1 MENPYYKK
9 MIYACA
15 NNGAEGEANTCEF
28 VRSPLTKCEGSSMF
42 DFEGM
47 YHCTFKTTFGD
58 TGGLITFLLFAV
70 SIDYID
76 SFKFFAFGIAIY
88 LLASTADEYLA
99 PALEAISNKLECS
112 QSLAGVTLLA
122 LGNGAPDV
130 FAALSAGGYQE
141 EQVNLQIAS
150 LYGSVFYIAALVMW
164 LTLKAS
170 ANGDTI
176 HVTRNF
182 FIRDT
187 VFIMLTSVYT
197 LVIMLVFEGFT
208 LMNSAGFLVI
218 YVLFVIVVI
227 IQARMNQMDIKEAE
241 EG

>member
-1 MENPYYKK
+1 
-9 MIYACA
+9 
-15 NNGAEGEANTCEF
+15 
-28 VRSPLTKCEGSSMF
+28 
-42 DFEGM
+42 
-47 YHCTFKTTFGD
+47 
-58 TGGLITFLLFAV
+58 
-70 SIDYID
+70 
-76 SFKFFAFGIAIY
+76 
-88 LLASTADEYLA
+88 
-99 PALEAISNKLECS
+99 
-112 QSLAGVTLLA
+112 
-122 LGNGAPDV
+122 
-130 FAALSAGGYQE
+130 LSAGGYEE

-176 HVTRNF
+176 QVTRNF

-187 VFIMLTSVYT
+187 AFIMLTSVYT

-208 LMNSAGFLVI
+208 MMNSAGFIVI
-218 YVLFVIVVI
+218 YVLFVIVVV